1 MVFGKVRA
9 ITPHTLR
16 SLYTTDSCHMTP
28 LPAVL
33 VLWYAWVYICTLNC
47 CDETTNVEPSVNDF
61 LSIGSVLRVP
71 NVNLYDGYV
80 GFGGYLDDV
89 WFRGEDNVVKQVVV
103 LQNIFDVVQ

>member
-9 ITPHTLR
+9 ITPHTLK

-33 VLWYAWVYICTLNC
+33 ALWYAWVHICTLNC

-61 LSIGSVLRVP
+61 LSIGSVLCVP
-71 NVNLYDGYV
+71 NVNLYDGHV
-80 GFGGYLDDV
+80 GFEGYLNDV
-89 WFRGEDNVVKQVVV
+89 WFRGEDNVIEQVVV
-103 LQNIFDVVQ
+103 L